1 MTNMISM
8 IKMIKMSKNRNGHHL
23 FGTSKVGERG
33 QIVIPQEARLKYD
46 LKPGDSVI
54 IVGDDRGLAI
64 VKADL
69 MNKII
74 ASFMGGAPPETQN
87 EEKKE

>member
-1 MTNMISM
+1 MINMN
-8 IKMIKMSKNRNGHHL
+8 KMIKMSVNRGGHYL

-33 QIVIPQEARLKYD
+33 QIVIPQEARLKYN

-74 ASFMGGAPPETQN
+74 ASLMGGEPL
-87 EEKKE
+87 EEKNELKEE

>member
-1 MTNMISM
+1 
-8 IKMIKMSKNRNGHHL
+8 MSRNRNGHYL

-33 QIVIPQEARLKYD
+33 QIVIPQEARVKYG

-74 ASFMGGAPPETQN
+74 ASIMGGAPLEEKN
-87 EEKKE
+87 EEKEE

>member
-1 MTNMISM
+1 MIDM
-8 IKMIKMSKNRNGHHL
+8 NKMIEMGTNRKGHYL

-33 QIVIPQEARLKYD
+33 QIVIPQEARVKYD

-64 VKADL
+64 IKADL

-74 ASFMGGAPPETQN
+74 ASIMGGAPFEEKN